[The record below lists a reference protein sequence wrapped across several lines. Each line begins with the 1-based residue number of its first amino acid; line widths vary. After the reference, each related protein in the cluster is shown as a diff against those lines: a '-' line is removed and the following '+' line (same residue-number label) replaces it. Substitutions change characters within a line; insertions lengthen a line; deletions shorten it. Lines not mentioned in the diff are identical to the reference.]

1 MTLDF
6 LEFGIFDL
14 SFVSKT
20 TLYFFFGLRSTK
32 NSEEESASNGE
43 FVQCNDF
50 PSLSDQGDQEVPIA
64 LANGDAS
71 DDSSED
77 SGDNKASEK

>member
-1 MTLDF
+1 MA
-6 LEFGIFDL
+6 
-14 SFVSKT
+14 SKT
-20 TLYFFFGLRSTK
+20 ILYLFFGLRSTK

-50 PSLSDQGDQEVPIA
+50 PSLSDQGDQEVPIV

-71 DDSSED
+71 DSSED
-77 SGDNKASEK
+77 SGENKDSEK